1 MQVSPLLLLDGCS
14 AQDVLHSD
22 IFKLSSVDNVYV
34 LRYDSDM
41 QIRSKL
47 SRPLLAVKSLT
58 FKESWG
64 VILFKFQQH
73 IKKFFQEI
81 GLGPGFN
88 STSPLTLIMR
98 VKYKVNNIK
107 VNDTW

>member
-34 LRYDSDM
+34 LRYDSDT

-47 SRPLLAVKSLT
+47 SKPLLAVKSLT
-58 FKESWG
+58 
-64 VILFKFQQH
+64 L
-73 IKKFFQEI
+73 
-81 GLGPGFN
+81 
-88 STSPLTLIMR
+88 
-98 VKYKVNNIK
+98 
-107 VNDTW
+107 